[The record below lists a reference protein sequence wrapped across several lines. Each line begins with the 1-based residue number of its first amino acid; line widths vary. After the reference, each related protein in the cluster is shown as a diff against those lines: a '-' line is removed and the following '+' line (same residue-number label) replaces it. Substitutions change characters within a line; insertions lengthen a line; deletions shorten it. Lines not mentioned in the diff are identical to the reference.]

1 MSRDRDEEPRPKR
14 RRRRR
19 RHRHGREDSGSSPE
33 SSSASASSASGWGLP
48 GRVPPVPP
56 VPPVAPV
63 RPSPAAPPHGFL
75 DPESVD
81 FDESLLSAEERAYAN
96 AHRVAD
102 EKLKISRDAMKF
114 CCISVALFIFG
125 LGLPAFVVL
134 AVGCVR
140 VGRRY
145 YRISIEPQLR
155 ERFVEEEVNKQ
166 VQDSVTQERQQLAG
180 EHARTLEHLSASIAH
195 EIRNPITAAKSLV
208 QQMAEDP
215 QAHDNIEYAQVALG
229 ELERVERSIA
239 HLLRFAR
246 DEAMRTTRVSLA
258 EVVDSALET
267 FRERAARLEVEIVRR
282 LDAPGWLDGDPEQL
296 RRVVIN
302 LVGNAIDALEDARVD
317 KPRIDV
323 ELGEN
328 LAGSE
333 VWLRVRDNGLG
344 IDSET
349 LDKIFNPFFTSKEG
363 GTGLGL
369 SISKKLVEAHGGQ
382 IEIQSELGAGAEF
395 VLTFPKA
402 DRG

>member
-33 SSSASASSASGWGLP
+33 SSSASASSASAWGLP
-48 GRVPPVPP
+48 GRVPPVPG

-63 RPSPAAPPHGFL
+63 RPSPAAPPHEFL

-114 CCISVALFIFG
+114 GLISVALFIFG
-125 LGLPAFVVL
+125 LGFAGFVVL

-246 DEAMRTTRVSLA
+246 DEAMRITRVSLA

-369 SISKKLVEAHGGQ
+369 SITKKLVEAHGGQ